1 MILAAATSFAAEPGI
16 EYGVSGSFGGM
27 MGNVPVYAGGC
38 NFPFD
43 DPISVPASSKTFY
56 CGIYNGLTGERIGS
70 LPVKTAYG
78 ASAQTPKG
86 LVMAGGSTADAW
98 LLTADGTLCD
108 LPPLPDKI
116 DNGYGAAIGNTVY
129 IVGGNINGEPSR
141 GLVSLDLDN
150 LHEGWKLVS
159 VMPGLPRVQP
169 VMAAAGGKLYVW
181 GGFYGGEPKT
191 VHTSGLCYDP
201 SADTWVKLPEPAP
214 GVTLTGGVAVTLDA
228 NRIVCTGGVNRR
240 IFLDAITCQAP
251 DYLEHPAEWYKFNDK
266 IYIFHPLYYT
276 WHCLDSNPECARAG
290 SSTAVMPDDTILL
303 MGGELKPRV
312 RTPYPAT
319 LCADSTDKCKIKQ
332 PD

>member
-1 MILAAATSFAAEPGI
+1 MILAAAALVAEPGI

-27 MGNVPVYAGGC
+27 MGDVPVYAGGC
-38 NFPFD
+38 NFPFE

-56 CGIYNGLTGERIGS
+56 CGIYNGLTGERVGS

-86 LVMAGGSTADAW
+86 LVMAGGSTTDAW
-98 LLTADGTLCD
+98 LLTADGKLQD
-108 LPPLPDKI
+108 LPKLPKTL

-129 IVGGNINGEPSR
+129 IVGGNIDGEPSR

-150 LHEGWKLVS
+150 LKEGWKLVS

-169 VMAAAGGKLYVW
+169 VMAAAGDKLYVW
-181 GGFYGGEPKT
+181 GGFYGGDPKT

-201 SADTWVKLPEPAP
+201 AADTWIEMPEPAP
-214 GVTLTGGVAVTLDA
+214 GVTLSGGVAVTLDP
-228 NRIVCTGGVNRR
+228 NKIVCTGGVNRQ

-251 DYLEHPAEWYKFNDK
+251 DYLEHPIEWYKFNGK
-266 IYIFHPLYYT
+266 TYIFHPLDHT
-276 WHCLDSNPECARAG
+276 WHCLDSNPDRARAG
-290 SSTAVMPDDTILL
+290 ATTATLPNGTILL

-312 RTPYPAT
+312 RTPRPTT
-319 LCADSTDKCKIKQ
+319 L
-332 PD
+332 